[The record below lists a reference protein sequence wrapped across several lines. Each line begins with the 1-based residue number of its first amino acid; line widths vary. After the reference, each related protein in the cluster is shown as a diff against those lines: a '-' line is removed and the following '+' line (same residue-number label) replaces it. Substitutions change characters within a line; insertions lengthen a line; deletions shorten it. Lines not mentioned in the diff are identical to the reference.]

1 MDDEKLVVRT
11 ENGKTLEVVVLSKN
25 VDAIWVVLGEGI
37 HNVKCKLTPTGNGRA
52 YAGSVMGREI
62 VYECSRTQVRTD
74 IARHHQDL
82 AKFRPR

>member
-11 ENGKTLEVVVLSKN
+11 ESGKTLEVVVLSKN

-62 VYECSRTQVRTD
+62 VYERSSMQVRAD
-74 IARHHQDL
+74 IARHHQEL
-82 AKFRPR
+82 AKYRPR

>member
-11 ENGKTLEVVVLSKN
+11 ESGKNLEVVVLSKN

-62 VYECSRTQVRTD
+62 VYECSRTQVRVD
-74 IARHHQDL
+74 IARLQQDL
-82 AKFRPR
+82 AKYRPR